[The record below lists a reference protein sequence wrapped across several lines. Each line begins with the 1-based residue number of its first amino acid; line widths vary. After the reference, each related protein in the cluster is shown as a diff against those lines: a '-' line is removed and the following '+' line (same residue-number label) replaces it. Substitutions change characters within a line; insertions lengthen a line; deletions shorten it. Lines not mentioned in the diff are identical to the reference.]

1 MFYDYVFYKLVTLRD
16 GRISKVNSVYSTILL
31 MSIILTFYLMIGLV
45 IVGRIVKIDIEF
57 LSPGSNFIFKLIP
70 SLCILALNLYYF
82 IRDKHY
88 QNIIE
93 NFNSKEIKN
102 LQMKNI
108 GVFIFLSAPFIVS
121 LFFIMLGAMG
131 YLD

>member
-1 MFYDYVFYKLVTLRD
+1 MFYDYMFYKLVTLRD
-16 GRISKVNSVYSTILL
+16 SRISKVNSVYSTILL

-45 IVGRIVKIDIEF
+45 IVGRIVKVDIEF
-57 LSPGSNFIFKLIP
+57 LSPESNFVFKLIP
-70 SLCILALNLYYF
+70 SLCVLAFNLYYF
-82 IRDKHY
+82 IRDQHY

-93 NFNSKEIKN
+93 NFNSKQIKN
-102 LQMKNI
+102 LQMKNL
-108 GVFIFLSAPFIVS
+108 GVFIFLSAPFIIS